1 MDELGLFF
9 KVLPEKSL
17 VQKSRRC
24 KGDTKSKQRFT
35 AAFFVAVD
43 GFKVSEPV
51 VVWKSKSPKKFSENA
66 E

>member
-51 VVWKSKSPKKFSENA
+51 VVWKSKSPKIFSENA

>member
-51 VVWKSKSPKKFSENA
+51 VVWKSKSPNNFSENA